1 MKKLNAIILGE
12 LRSTSISL
20 RMTLQKDTDSIYN
33 SHLSD
38 SGLLTIVI
46 NLHPPEELRIL
57 KLQALTN
64 AYTHAHIY
72 NAQSAGLQ
80 LTFEAGKLFIAS
92 DQPLAA
98 VMQDV
103 LYPANASNAL
113 SQPL

>member
-20 RMTLQKDTDSIYN
+20 RMTLQKDTDSICN

-57 KLQALTN
+57 KLQALTSMPI
-64 AYTHAHIY
+64 HMH
-72 NAQSAGLQ
+72 
-80 LTFEAGKLFIAS
+80 TFTT
-92 DQPLAA
+92 
-98 VMQDV
+98 
-103 LYPANASNAL
+103 L
-113 SQPL
+113 SQQGYS